1 VRVSAVRAAGFRCY
15 DRLSTPLAA
24 GIVGVVGPNGAG
36 KTTLVEAVH
45 FACLGYSP
53 RTSNDAQLV
62 RFGSDF
68 LRAGADAESFG
79 VATTVEVAFQ
89 PGEPKRARV
98 GGSPVR
104 SIERLLE
111 RFPVLVFTP
120 DRLRLVQ
127 GSPALRRSY
136 LDRSVARIW
145 PVLAPAAAEYGRA
158 LAQRNH
164 LLRRLR
170 AGAAALDA
178 LDAWDQR
185 VAAAGAALGAARY
198 RLLSRLS
205 SPFEERLRELGGSP
219 EPHALRYLP
228 DTEGGEAELIESLSA
243 RRSRDIDR
251 AATGAGPHLDDMLIT
266 DGGRDLRRYGS
277 QGEQRRA
284 LLALILAEAD
294 LLADERGEQPLLL
307 LDDVTGEFDRDRRRL
322 LLEAVGRFD
331 QAILTTT
338 DRADLRGSESLLLEV
353 DAGTVRAA

>member
-15 DRLSTPLAA
+15 DRLDTPLAA
-24 GIVGVVGPNGAG
+24 GVVGVVGPNGAG

-53 RTSNDAQLV
+53 RTSTDAQLV
-62 RFGSDF
+62 RFGSDV
-68 LRAGADAESFG
+68 LRAEADAESFG
-79 VATTVEVAFQ
+79 TATTVEVGFQ
-89 PGEPKRARV
+89 PGEPKRVRV
-98 GGSPVR
+98 GGAPVR

-120 DRLRLVQ
+120 DRLRLIQ

-136 LDRSVARIW
+136 VDRSVARIW

-170 AGAAALDA
+170 VGAGSADS
-178 LDAWDQR
+178 LDAWDRR
-185 VAAAGAALGAARY
+185 VSAAGAELGAARA
-198 RLLSRLS
+198 RLLSRLAG
-205 SPFEERLRELGGSP
+205 PFERRLGELGGDP
-219 EPHALRYLP
+219 AGEALRYLP
-228 DTEGGEAELIESLSA
+228 DTAGGEADLLRALAE
-243 RRSRDIDR
+243 RRGRDIER
-251 AATGAGPHLDDMLIT
+251 AATGAGPHLDDLMIV
-266 DGGRDLRRYGS
+266 DGDRDLRRYGS

-294 LLADERGEQPLLL
+294 LLVEERGEQPLLL
-307 LDDVTGEFDRDRRRL
+307 LDDVTGEFDRERRQL
-322 LLEAVGRFD
+322 LLEAVSRFD

-338 DRADLRGSESLLLEV
+338 DRVDLGGSESQLLEV
-353 DAGTVRAA
+353 ADGQVRAA